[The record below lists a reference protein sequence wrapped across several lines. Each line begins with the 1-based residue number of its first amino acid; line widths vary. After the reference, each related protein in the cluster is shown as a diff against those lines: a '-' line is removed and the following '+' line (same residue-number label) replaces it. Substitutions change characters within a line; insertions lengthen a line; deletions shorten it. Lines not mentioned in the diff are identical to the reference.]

1 AGSDRG
7 GERAAMMYSLITTA
21 KMNNVDPQAWLAD
34 ILARIASHPVHRIEE
49 LMPWNWI
56 APQNHNPVAHAA

>member
-1 AGSDRG
+1 
-7 GERAAMMYSLITTA
+7 MIYSLITTA

-34 ILARIASHPVHRIEE
+34 ILGRIANHTVHRIEE

-56 APQNHNPVAHAA
+56 APPKRNPAAQAA